1 MPSDELINATSRALS
16 TTLFANH
23 PQAPFD
29 LERKIRTTPPSASDI
44 LQLVVDIPGDEDLIW
59 LAYQDEE
66 PSGDDDDGG

>member
-23 PQAPFD
+23 PQASFD
-29 LERKIRTTPPSASDI
+29 LKRKIRTTPPSASDI